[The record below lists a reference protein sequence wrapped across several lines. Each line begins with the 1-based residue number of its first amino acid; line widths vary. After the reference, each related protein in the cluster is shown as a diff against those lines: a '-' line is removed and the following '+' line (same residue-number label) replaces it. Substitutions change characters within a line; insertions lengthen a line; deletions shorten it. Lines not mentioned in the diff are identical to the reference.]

1 MELRCNSAVKALKHL
16 RKGGA
21 KIYKLCRGA
30 CNTREGG
37 GRYSAGATAFSL
49 KRIYHYFYHG
59 NPTLCHY

>member
-1 MELRCNSAVKALKHL
+1 MELRCYSVVEAVKSL
-16 RKGGA
+16 RNSSTE
-21 KIYKLCRGA
+21 IYKLCRGA

>member
-1 MELRCNSAVKALKHL
+1 MELRCNSAVKAVKHL

-37 GRYSAGATAFSL
+37 GRYSAGATAF
-49 KRIYHYFYHG
+49 
-59 NPTLCHY
+59 